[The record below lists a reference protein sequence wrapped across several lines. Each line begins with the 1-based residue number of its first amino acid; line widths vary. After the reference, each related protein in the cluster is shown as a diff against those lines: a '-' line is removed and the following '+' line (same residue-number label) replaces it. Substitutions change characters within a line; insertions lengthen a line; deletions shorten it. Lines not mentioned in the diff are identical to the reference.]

1 MEWPRFTRFHAG
13 PGYFSLLPDHIC
25 HSDSVGIIFQ
35 YSFYLFHDFFTSN
48 EAMLLLFFGMPA
60 QVIAQS
66 FLQHANDGNPEAAI
80 RTITFACRLI
90 VYLGNIPFLLVT
102 HVQKMRASIREG
114 EMVKIGR
121 FRYPIY
127 LQKAGNVCRM
137 GLLVCLI
144 LMHTYY
150 LL

>member
-1 MEWPRFTRFHAG
+1 
-13 PGYFSLLPDHIC
+13 
-25 HSDSVGIIFQ
+25 
-35 YSFYLFHDFFTSN
+35 
-48 EAMLLLFFGMPA
+48 MPA

-114 EMVKIGR
+114 EMVKIGLL
-121 FRYPIY
+121 RYPNY
-127 LQKAGNVCRM
+127 LQKAGNVYKM